1 MENNEKKRSETKIC
15 WKKSYSKKIE
25 KISKIKKIPKS
36 QLSTCYLFLLYCHPK
51 LRVNSSHMNMLMEVK
66 LEQLPP
72 LSPFLSMSVWSMIFV
87 SVALI
92 FHNSG
97 YTFDFKVWFHRH
109 KK

>member
-1 MENNEKKRSETKIC
+1 
-15 WKKSYSKKIE
+15 
-25 KISKIKKIPKS
+25 
-36 QLSTCYLFLLYCHPK
+36 
-51 LRVNSSHMNMLMEVK
+51 MNMLMEVK